1 MGVIL
6 GQNRPES
13 DLRRLRSADQY
24 RLQYRVLPP
33 AGRNQLINI
42 NYFPCGGSH
51 AYVVSHT
58 VRWGSP
64 VQPGAAIAGKV
75 ILMVMSGKGNYR

>member
-42 NYFPCGGSH
+42 NYFPYGGPPIRTLFRTL
-51 AYVVSHT
+51 VS
-58 VRWGSP
+58 VENKKS
-64 VQPGAAIAGKV
+64 I
-75 ILMVMSGKGNYR
+75 